1 MNKYL
6 IVALMILSG
15 SSFAVTNKWIDDQ
28 GMVHYSDQIPP
39 AHAKDQSTIHTSTP
53 AAPVAASPV
62 SGVPASGKPAAEPGA
77 AKNDAAA
84 KKAAAEK
91 AAQEAAIKEQNKAN
105 CLAATQNMANLK
117 DGMRIATIDPKT
129 GERSYLDDAQR
140 QKSMDDAQQ
149 QISKFCQ

>member
-39 AHAKDQSTIHTSTP
+39 AHAKDPSTIYTSP
-53 AAPVAASPV
+53 PSAPV
-62 SGVPASGKPAAEPGA
+62 SGVPTSGKPAAGPSA
-77 AKNDAAA
+77 TKNDAAA
-84 KKAAAEK
+84 KKAAADK

-117 DGMRIATIDPKT
+117 TACASR
-129 GERSYLDDAQR
+129 R
-140 QKSMDDAQQ
+140 
-149 QISKFCQ
+149 

>member
-39 AHAKDQSTIHTSTP
+39 AHAKDQSTIYTSLP
-53 AAPVAASPV
+53 AAPV
-62 SGVPASGKPAAEPGA
+62 SGVPASGKPATDKGA
-77 AKNDAAA
+77 TKNDAAA
-84 KKAAAEK
+84 KKAAADK
-91 AAQEAAIKEQNKAN
+91 AAQEAAVKAQNQAT
-105 CLAATQNMANLK
+105 CLGAKQNLANLK
-117 DGMRIATIDPKT
+117 DGMRIATIDPNT

-149 QISKFCQ
+149 QIGKFCQ